1 MTSREHV
8 VSLRWLTKFS
18 ITLGLYFF
26 WWHAHRII
34 VTKDRVIHRSGVFG
48 KTERSIPIDRVQDVA
63 INQGLFGRI
72 FGYGDIRIESSG
84 SSGTE
89 IEVMGFSR
97 PNKIRNAILVP

>member
-8 VSLRWLTKFS
+8 LSLRWLTKFS
-18 ITLGLYFF
+18 I
-26 WWHAHRII
+26 
-34 VTKDRVIHRSGVFG
+34 RVIHRSGVLG

-63 INQGLFGRI
+63 ISQGMLGRI